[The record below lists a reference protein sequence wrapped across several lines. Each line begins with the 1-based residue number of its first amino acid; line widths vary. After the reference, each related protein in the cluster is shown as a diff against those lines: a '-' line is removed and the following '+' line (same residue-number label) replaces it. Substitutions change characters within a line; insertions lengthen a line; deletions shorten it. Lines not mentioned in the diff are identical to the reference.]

1 MIWKSTWFHHA
12 STPIAGYT
20 IIGFFAP
27 ITSLIVSMG
36 MANVAGASKK
46 SFQASAI
53 FVFYCVGNIVGPLLI
68 KTETVG
74 KHYPR
79 LWTGVIVCYCLVI
92 VLAGTLYFILRRENT
107 RRDQL
112 SMDEKEAER
121 VAFDDLTDKE
131 NLYFRYAY

>member
-12 STPIAGYT
+12 ITPIAGYT

-92 VLAGTLYFILRRENT
+92 VLAGTLYFILRKENT
-107 RRDQL
+107 RRDKL